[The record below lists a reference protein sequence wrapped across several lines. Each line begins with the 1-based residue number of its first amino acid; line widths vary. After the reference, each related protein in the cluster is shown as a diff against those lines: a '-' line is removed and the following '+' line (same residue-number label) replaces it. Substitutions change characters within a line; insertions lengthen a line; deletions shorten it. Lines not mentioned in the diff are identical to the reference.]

1 MIIIDQVI
9 SLEENMTEKDFE
21 SDFSLLDLD
30 LDLGPPD
37 LDSDSDLNYLDLTT
51 SLPPLVLASHIT

>member
-21 SDFSLLDLD
+21 SDFSLLDSD
-30 LDLGPPD
+30 LDLEPMESD
-37 LDSDSDLNYLDLTT
+37 LALDLNYVDL
-51 SLPPLVLASHIT
+51 LHHC

>member
-9 SLEENMTEKDFE
+9 LLEENMTEKDFE
-21 SDFSLLDLD
+21 SDFSLLDSDLDLTFAEEDSD

-37 LDSDSDLNYLDLTT
+37 LDLN
-51 SLPPLVLASHIT
+51 